1 MVPKTF
7 IFFAVSCVSAVA
19 SANNLFSG
27 LDTVLT
33 QGNGNYIIQL
43 NQTICIKHFVPRF
56 IDNAFDI
63 FSHTLGADKIEK
75 RSNRI
80 VRRDTDLDQVHV
92 FDAYDIGGS
101 FKGITVQFE
110 DLHIVRS
117 LLTSFN
123 SEILKIIPDMD
134 VEFDLPTNK
143 KSELLKRYYL
153 RQVKNHKSE
162 RAGNFDF
169 DHYEH
174 DENCPYAHDKRAK
187 TTTTKKASCTAGS
200 LGKKKSDGYW
210 GYCCSSQSD
219 CRNKCVSGKCNGPAK
234 PKTTTTKKAATT
246 KKTTTKKTTNTKAT
260 KTTTANSPAPT
271 NDSTCLPGSFGNSL
285 GNGFNG
291 YCCDT
296 QADCLDNCVS
306 GKCNGPENEDTPST
320 TSTANSF
327 ATTTKQVAESTTTAL
342 PTPVNTASY
351 AKQTGA
357 EWNLVRVSQRS
368 LDLKKPYIYDSDAAS
383 DIYVYVLDDGMNI
396 GHKDFG
402 GRAKWGFSAYKDIS
416 KLGEGH
422 GTHVAGIIGG
432 NTYGVA
438 KKVNIVAVQVL
449 NEEGNGAISSLL
461 AGLQWAANDAKK
473 HKGKAIINMSLG
485 LRTGGGSSS
494 TYKAFNEVISS
505 VVNSGIPLF
514 AAAGNWASDTCD
526 VLPAGNKDVFA
537 VAATDNTDTMAWYSG
552 YGKCVDIFAPGSDIL
567 STYITS
573 SSSTTTLSGTS
584 MASPHVAG
592 VAALL
597 MGSMENPTSVEVY
610 DKVKSIATS
619 NVVKDA
625 IKNTPNTF
633 LFNGQQLT
641 EKI

>member
-63 FSHTLGADKIEK
+63 FTQSLGAGKVEK
-75 RSNRI
+75 RSNNRI

-92 FDAYDIGGS
+92 FDAYDIGGA

-117 LLTSFN
+117 LLTAFN

-153 RQVKNHKSE
+153 RQVKSRKSE
-162 RAGNFDF
+162 RVGNFDF
-169 DHYEH
+169 DHYDH
-174 DENCPYAHDKRAK
+174 DENLTEP
-187 TTTTKKASCTAGS
+187 
-200 LGKKKSDGYW
+200 
-210 GYCCSSQSD
+210 
-219 CRNKCVSGKCNGPAK
+219 
-234 PKTTTTKKAATT
+234 
-246 KKTTTKKTTNTKAT
+246 
-260 KTTTANSPAPT
+260 TTAAP
-271 NDSTCLPGSFGNSL
+271 
-285 GNGFNG
+285 
-291 YCCDT
+291 
-296 QADCLDNCVS
+296 
-306 GKCNGPENEDTPST
+306 
-320 TSTANSF
+320 
-327 ATTTKQVAESTTTAL
+327 
-342 PTPVNTASY
+342 PTPVNSASY

-368 LDLKKPYIYDSDAAS
+368 LDLEKPYIYEAEAAS
-383 DIYVYVLDDGMNI
+383 DIYVYVVDDGMNVA
-396 GHKDFG
+396 HKDFG

-422 GTHVAGIIGG
+422 GTHVGGIIGG
-432 NTYGVA
+432 ETYGVA
-438 KKVNIVAVQVL
+438 KKVNLIAVQVL

-461 AGLQWAANDAKK
+461 AGLQWVSNDAKK

-494 TYKAFNEVISS
+494 TYKAFNEVLSS

-537 VAATDNTDTMAWYSG
+537 VAATDKADTMAWYSG
-552 YGKCVDIFAPGSDIL
+552 YGKCVDIFAPGSDVL

-573 SSSTTTLSGTS
+573 STSTTTLSGTS
-584 MASPHVAG
+584 MAAPHVAG

-597 MGSMENPTSVEVY
+597 MEGMENPTSADVY
-610 DKVKSIATS
+610 NKIKSIATS
-619 NVVKDA
+619 DVVKDA